1 VGGGVTIAASRGLGA
16 FCLLSLGFSSLAG
29 GTMGGVAGTSARGV
43 FATGG
48 II

>member
-1 VGGGVTIAASRGLGA
+1 MGGGVTIAASRGLGG
-16 FCLLSLGFSSLAG
+16 FCFLSLGFSSLAG
-29 GTMGGVAGTSARGV
+29 GTTGGAAGTSARGV